1 MGTEEKRMGVDQ
13 RGKEAHLPVMG
24 CPSWAIQSLN
34 AVSSGTR
41 ARGFV

>member
-1 MGTEEKRMGVDQ
+1 MGSEEKRVGVDQ

-24 CPSWAIQSLN
+24 CPSWAIQSLD
-34 AVSSGTR
+34 AVPSGTR